1 VKPSTPQD
9 IAILPSNAT
18 IPRAVWIGFGALG
31 LVTAALAGAL
41 VMRSVAP
48 STPPDPAASS
58 LGAPMAEVPPAET
71 AATATT
77 ATTPI
82 RKSPPRHETSNG
94 TSGTGSASAQAP
106 WHAPGGTT
114 RAVACASCGVVESVT
129 AVQQKGQGSGIGV
142 VAGGVAGGLLGN
154 QIGGGNGKTAMT
166 VLGAIGGGFAG
177 NEVEKRVRTETVYD
191 VTVRMDDGSARSFR
205 RAQAM
210 AVGSAVTVDGDTLRL
225 SSDST
230 QRDGSNTMRTSS
242 PAGRSI

>member
-1 VKPSTPQD
+1 MLFRST
-9 IAILPSNAT
+9 
-18 IPRAVWIGFGALG
+18 
-31 LVTAALAGAL
+31 
-41 VMRSVAP
+41 
-48 STPPDPAASS
+48 
-58 LGAPMAEVPPAET
+58 
-71 AATATT
+71 
-77 ATTPI
+77 
-82 RKSPPRHETSNG
+82 
-94 TSGTGSASAQAP
+94 SAQAP

-114 RAVACASCGVVESVT
+114 RTVACASCGVVESVT

-191 VTVRMDDGSARSFR
+191 VTVRMDDGSTRSFR

-225 SSDST
+225 SSDA

-242 PAGRSI
+242 PAGGGI

>member
-1 VKPSTPQD
+1 MTPSTP
-9 IAILPSNAT
+9 AVSATAPSAT
-18 IPRAVWIGFGALG
+18 ALPRAVWIGFGALG

-41 VMRSVAP
+41 VMKSIPPTAP
-48 STPPDPAASS
+48 SD
-58 LGAPMAEVPPAET
+58 T
-71 AATATT
+71 AATASVPPMIEVPAAPT
-77 ATTPI
+77 A
-82 RKSPPRHETSNG
+82 PPVKHKALPRPATSNG
-94 TSGTGSASAQAP
+94 TSNTAGTSADAP

-114 RAVACASCGVVESVT
+114 RAVACASCGVVESVN

-191 VTVRMDDGSARSFR
+191 VTVRMDDGSTRSFR

-210 AVGSAVTVDGDTLRL
+210 AVGSAVTVDSDTLRL
-225 SSDST
+225 SNST
-230 QRDGSNTMRTSS
+230 TPRDGSNSMRTSS
-242 PAGRSI
+242 PAGSNT

>member
-1 VKPSTPQD
+1 MNPTNPQAAAITP
-9 IAILPSNAT
+9 AHSA

-48 STPPDPAASS
+48 SAPPDPATSS
-58 LGAPMAEVPPAET
+58 LGTPMVEVPAAKTASTTTLPKQPARP
-71 AATATT
+71 AN
-77 ATTPI
+77 
-82 RKSPPRHETSNG
+82 SSGG
-94 TSGTGSASAQAP
+94 TSAQAP

-114 RAVACASCGVVESVT
+114 RAVVCASCGVVESVN

-166 VLGAIGGGFAG
+166 VLGAIGGGLAG
-177 NEVEKRVRTETVYD
+177 NEVEKRVRTETAYD
-191 VTVRMDDGSARSFR
+191 VTVRMDDGSTRSFR

-210 AVGSAVTVDGDTLRL
+210 AVGSAVVVDGDTLRL
-225 SSDST
+225 ANDR

-242 PAGRSI
+242 PAGSNT

>member
-1 VKPSTPQD
+1 MNPSNPQD
-9 IAILPSNAT
+9 VALIPPRPS

-48 STPPDPAASS
+48 STPVDTAASS
-58 LGAPMAEVPPAET
+58 LGTPMVDVPAAKTASTTTTHKPPSRPA
-71 AATATT
+71 
-77 ATTPI
+77 
-82 RKSPPRHETSNG
+82 TSSG
-94 TSGTGSASAQAP
+94 STSTSGNTSAQAP

-114 RAVACASCGVVESVT
+114 RTVVCASCGVVESVN

-142 VAGGVAGGLLGN
+142 VAGGAAGGLLGN
-154 QIGGGNGKTAMT
+154 QIGGGNGRTAMT

-191 VTVRMDDGSARSFR
+191 VTVRMDDGSTRSFR

-225 SSDST
+225 SSDGA

-242 PAGRSI
+242 PAGGGI

>member
-1 VKPSTPQD
+1 MKPSTPEY
-9 IAILPSNAT
+9 IASLPSNST

-48 STPPDPAASS
+48 TTPVDTTTSS
-58 LGAPMAEVPPAET
+58 LGTPTVVVPAAKTASTHSTQKLPSRPAT
-71 AATATT
+71 FG
-77 ATTPI
+77 
-82 RKSPPRHETSNG
+82 G
-94 TSGTGSASAQAP
+94 TSTTSAQAP

-114 RAVACASCGVVESVT
+114 RTVACATCGVVESVN
-129 AVQQKGQGSGIGV
+129 AVQQKGQGSGVGV
-142 VAGGVAGGLLGN
+142 VAGGVVGGLLGN
-154 QIGGGNGKTAMT
+154 QIGGGKGKTAAT

-191 VTVRMDDGSARSFR
+191 VTVRMDDGSTRSFR

-225 SSDST
+225 SSHSA

-242 PAGRSI
+242 PAGSNI

>member
-1 VKPSTPQD
+1 MTPSTPSTPVVS
-9 IAILPSNAT
+9 ATASSPNAL
-18 IPRAVWIGFGALG
+18 PRAVWIGFGALG

-41 VMRSVAP
+41 VMKSVAP
-48 STPPDPAASS
+48 TAPSDATTSAAASPTTEVPAAPTS
-58 LGAPMAEVPPAET
+58 PT
-71 AATATT
+71 AKHKPQSRPT
-77 ATTPI
+77 
-82 RKSPPRHETSNG
+82 TSNG
-94 TSGTGSASAQAP
+94 SSNTASSHAEAP
-106 WHAPGGTT
+106 WYAPGGTT
-114 RAVACASCGVVESVT
+114 RTVVCASCGVVESVN

-191 VTVRMDDGSARSFR
+191 VTVRMDDGSTRSFR

-225 SSDST
+225 SSDT
-230 QRDGSNTMRTSS
+230 QRDGANTMRTSS
-242 PAGRSI
+242 PAGGNT

>member
-1 VKPSTPQD
+1 MKPWTSQD
-9 IAILPSNAT
+9 IAILPSNAA

-48 STPPDPAASS
+48 STPPDPATAS
-58 LGAPMAEVPPAET
+58 LGPPMAEVPAAKT
-71 AATATT
+71 AAT

-82 RKSPPRHETSNG
+82 RKSPSRHETS
-94 TSGTGSASAQAP
+94 SGTGSTSTQAP

-114 RAVACASCGVVESVT
+114 RTVVCASCGVVESVT

-154 QIGGGNGKTAMT
+154 QIGGGKGKTAMT

-191 VTVRMDDGSARSFR
+191 VTVRMDDGSTRSFR

-210 AVGSAVTVDGDTLRL
+210 AVGSAVTVDGDTLRV

-230 QRDGSNTMRTSS
+230 QRDGSNTIRTSS
-242 PAGRSI
+242 PAGGGI

>member
-1 VKPSTPQD
+1 MKPTTSQD
-9 IAILPSNAT
+9 IAILPSNPT
-18 IPRAVWIGFGALG
+18 IPRAVWIGFGTLG

-48 STPPDPAASS
+48 STPVDTATSS
-58 LGAPMAEVPPAET
+58 LGTPMVEVPAAKTASTTTTHKPPSRPA
-71 AATATT
+71 
-77 ATTPI
+77 
-82 RKSPPRHETSNG
+82 TS
-94 TSGTGSASAQAP
+94 SGSTSAQTP

-114 RAVACASCGVVESVT
+114 RTLACASCGVVESVT

-154 QIGGGNGKTAMT
+154 QIGGGKGKTAMT

-191 VTVRMDDGSARSFR
+191 VTVRMDDGSTRSFR
-205 RAQAM
+205 RAEAI
-210 AVGSAVTVDGDTLRL
+210 AVGSAVVVDGDTLRL
-225 SSDST
+225 SNSA

-242 PAGRSI
+242 PAGSST

>member
-1 VKPSTPQD
+1 MN
-9 IAILPSNAT
+9 PSNHQDVALIPPRRS
-18 IPRAVWIGFGALG
+18 IPRAVWIGFGALS

-48 STPPDPAASS
+48 STPVDPTTSS
-58 LGAPMAEVPPAET
+58 LGTPMVEVPAAKTASTSTLAKPPSRPAT
-71 AATATT
+71 Y
-77 ATTPI
+77 
-82 RKSPPRHETSNG
+82 
-94 TSGTGSASAQAP
+94 SGTGSTSAPAP

-114 RAVACASCGVVESVT
+114 RTVVCASCGVVESVN

-154 QIGGGNGKTAMT
+154 QIGGGNGRTAMT

-191 VTVRMDDGSARSFR
+191 VTVRMDDGSTRSFR

-225 SSDST
+225 SSDT

-242 PAGRSI
+242 PAGGNT